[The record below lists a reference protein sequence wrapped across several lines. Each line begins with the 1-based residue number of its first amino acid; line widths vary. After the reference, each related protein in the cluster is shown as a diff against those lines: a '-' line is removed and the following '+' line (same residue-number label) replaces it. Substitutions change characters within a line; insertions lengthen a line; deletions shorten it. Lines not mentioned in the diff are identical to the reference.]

1 MRGRDEDTGEY
12 LGPSRS
18 QQRRDALAVLELA
31 EKLVELGD
39 RALAAVPMPDALRE
53 LVRESRRITAQI
65 ARKRQLQFLA
75 KAMRKEDEEVI
86 TGIRTALEKDRDQ
99 SRRETAELHRL
110 EAWRE
115 RLLNEGDEAFTALM
129 DEYPHADRQALRQLI
144 RNARSEREKQRPPH
158 AFRELFRELKALA
171 STSVEAPSD
180 ETSLDESLPDDEDGA

>member
-171 STSVEAPSD
+171 SAEAPSD

>member
-39 RALAAVPMPDALRE
+39 RALAAVPMPDALHE

-171 STSVEAPSD
+171 STSAEAPSA